1 MLPHEREN
9 LLFVDVETHENSLQ
23 VLSIQWRYRGEHGII
38 TEFDDESYETL
49 KSLWDRASAVV
60 AWNAL
65 FDLGA
70 LSVAYPQNTFDA
82 TKKPEPRPG
91 QKSPG
96 RSWKIT
102 VFGHYYHMRKVGGH
116 FNFITP
122 YSRVDGAVDDDGKGI
137 KSTPVI
143 DLLKLWSIL
152 IDSKNLSLLAVA
164 KRHLQRDLIPYS
176 AEAALT
182 DEYRLQDVDVLDELI
197 DVFLEKVSTIE
208 DLDGYDCVM
217 WSRIVSPATFVKVAY
232 ERAYPTLKRGSDK
245 GSRSMREQNDVRD
258 RRYNLTRALEDAY
271 FGGITVSF
279 YRGTLDNAIWY
290 DIKGAYSRAIQVLNT
305 DQYLSY
311 DWQTVP
317 KRQVEMAAYNR
328 DRPALCQV
336 TTDAIMASINK
347 SLKIYR
353 VQKPRLKWYWNFDV
367 QALRLLFPDCV
378 MDIERVYEPVPL
390 NPVKTSLPA
399 EWDRL
404 KNEEEER
411 NGKTTRREFFKLLSN
426 TSYGVK
432 AQREPRVTAHTNLCI
447 AGMITARSHLAL
459 IEMADECKQHGLIWR
474 YSDTDSVCV
483 TGEYSDTLTE
493 AINQRIAPFTAE
505 CEGYNERV
513 LILSLKRYIRN
524 PDTDN
529 PDVRVHGKG
538 VYRIGQRDI
547 LDFISGKR
555 NDKRLVVHQL
565 SASTPLT
572 MKILSQRMSVYA
584 PEAVKNIFPFAFQTS
599 LRTDRTVHEF
609 MLKWYTHID
618 TKTTADTAQA
628 QSSIIRDFHTFP
640 SDAIARLFY
649 GAAVEDDDSI
659 ADPATPDIGDRDAAY
674 LFPASME
681 PCLFRHGKGSTL
693 E

>member
-1 MLPHEREN
+1 MRPDERDN
-9 LLFVDVETHENSLQ
+9 LLFVDVETHEDTLQ

-38 TEFDDESYETL
+38 TEFTDESYETL
-49 KSLWDRASAVV
+49 KSLWDSASAVV

-70 LSVAYPQNTFDA
+70 LSVAYSQNQFDA

-96 RSWKIT
+96 RNWKIT
-102 VFGHYYHMRKVGGH
+102 VFGHYYHAKKVGGH
-116 FNFITP
+116 HNFITP

-176 AEAALT
+176 VEAALT
-182 DEYRLQDVDVLDELI
+182 DEYRHQDVDVLDELI
-197 DVFLEKVSTIE
+197 DVFLERVSTIE

-328 DRPALCQV
+328 HRPALCQV
-336 TTDAIMASINK
+336 TTDVILTSINR

-353 VQKPRLKWYWNFDV
+353 VQKPRVAWYWNFDI
-367 QALRLLFPDCV
+367 QAIRLLFPDC
-378 MDIERVYEPVPL
+378 MMEIHKVYHPIPL
-390 NPVKTSLPA
+390 TPCEESIPA
-399 EWDRL
+399 TWDRL
-404 KNEEEER
+404 KDEEEAR
-411 NGKTTRREFFKLLSN
+411 NGKTTLRNYYKLLSN
-426 TSYGVK
+426 TSYGIK

-447 AGMITARSHLAL
+447 AGMITDRSHLAL
-459 IEMADECKQHGLIWR
+459 IEMADECKQHGLTWR

-483 TGEYSDTLTE
+483 TGEYYDGLTD
-493 AINQRIAPFTAE
+493 AINRRIAPFSAD
-505 CEGYNERV
+505 CEGHGERV

-524 PDTDN
+524 PDDDN

-538 VYRIGQRDI
+538 VYRIGQQNI
-547 LDFISGKR
+547 LDFIAGKR
-555 NDKRLVVHQL
+555 NDKPLVVHQL
-565 SASTPLT
+565 SATTPLT
-572 MKILSQRMSVYA
+572 MKILSRRMSVYA

-599 LRTDRTVHEF
+599 LSTDLTVHEF

-618 TKTTADTAQA
+618 TKTTADTVQA
-628 QSSIIRDFHTFP
+628 QSEFERDFHLFGT
-640 SDAIARLFY
+640 DARARLFY
-649 GAAVEDDDSI
+649 GAVVEEDGDVIDPVYNDDI
-659 ADPATPDIGDRDAAY
+659 PDNTAKF
-674 LFPASME
+674 LFPTA
-681 PCLFRHGKGSTL
+681 LQ
-693 E
+693 

>member
-9 LLFVDVETHENSLQ
+9 LLFVDVETHEDTLQ

-38 TEFDDESYETL
+38 TEFTDESYDTL

-70 LSVAYPQNTFDA
+70 LSVAYPQNQFDA

-96 RSWKIT
+96 RNWKIT

-116 FNFITP
+116 HNFITP
-122 YSRVDGAVDDDGKGI
+122 YNRVDGAVDDDGKGI

-197 DVFLEKVSTIE
+197 DVFLERVSTIE
-208 DLDGYDCVM
+208 DLHGYTCAL
-217 WSRIVSPATFVKVAY
+217 WSKIVSPATFVKIAY
-232 ERAYPTLKRGSDK
+232 ERHYPGLRKDPSDK
-245 GSRSMREQNDVRD
+245 RSRSMREKNEARD
-258 RRYNLTRALEDAY
+258 RRTGLTRALEDAY
-271 FGGITVSF
+271 FGGITLSF
-279 YRGTLDNAIWY
+279 YRGYLDNACWF
-290 DIKGAYSRAIQVLNT
+290 DIKGAYSRAIQTLNT
-305 DQYLSY
+305 DQYLMY
-311 DWQTVP
+311 DWRAAPDKET
-317 KRQVEMAAYNR
+317 AAYDR

-336 TTDAIMASINK
+336 TTDAVMCSVNK

-353 VQKPRLKWYWNFDV
+353 VDTPCTKWYWNFDV

-378 MDIERVYEPVPL
+378 MDVERAYTPVPL
-390 NPVKTSLPA
+390 NPVEASLPGK
-399 EWDRL
+399 WDRL
-404 KNEEEER
+404 KDEEER
-411 NGKTTRREFFKLLSN
+411 LHGKTTLRNYYKSLSN
-426 TSYGVK
+426 TSYGIK
-432 AQREPRVTAHTNLCI
+432 AQRDPRPTAHTNLCI

-483 TGEYSDTLTE
+483 TGEYYDGLTD
-493 AINQRIAPFTAE
+493 AINRRIAPFVAE
-505 CEGYNERV
+505 CEGHGERV

-524 PDTDN
+524 PDDDN
-529 PDVRVHGKG
+529 PEVRVHGKG
-538 VYRIGQRDI
+538 AYRIGGKDI
-547 LDFISGKR
+547 MDFIGGKK
-555 NDKRLVVHQL
+555 NGGPLVVHQL
-565 SASTPLT
+565 TASTP
-572 MKILSQRMSVYA
+572 
-584 PEAVKNIFPFAFQTS
+584 
-599 LRTDRTVHEF
+599 
-609 MLKWYTHID
+609 
-618 TKTTADTAQA
+618 
-628 QSSIIRDFHTFP
+628 
-640 SDAIARLFY
+640 
-649 GAAVEDDDSI
+649 
-659 ADPATPDIGDRDAAY
+659 
-674 LFPASME
+674 
-681 PCLFRHGKGSTL
+681 
-693 E
+693 

>member
-1 MLPHEREN
+1 MIPHEREN
-9 LLFVDVETHENSLQ
+9 LLFVDVETHEDTLQ

-38 TEFDDESYETL
+38 TEFDDETYAVL
-49 KSLWDRASAVV
+49 KSLWDQASAVV

-65 FDLGA
+65 FDMGA

-82 TKKPEPRPG
+82 TKKPIPRPG
-91 QKSPG
+91 RRSPG
-96 RSWKIT
+96 RNWRIT
-102 VFGHYYHMRKVGGH
+102 VFGHYYHMRRVGGH
-116 FNFITP
+116 HNFITA
-122 YSRVDGAVDDDGKGI
+122 YNRVDGAVDDDGKGI

-143 DLLKLWSIL
+143 DLLKLWAIL
-152 IDSKNLSLLAVA
+152 IDSKGLSLSAVA
-164 KRHLQRDLIPYS
+164 KRYLQRDLIPYS

-182 DEYRLQDVDVLDELI
+182 DAYRYQDVDVLDELV

-208 DLDGYDCVM
+208 DLHGYTCAM
-217 WSRIVSPATFVKVAY
+217 WSKIVSPATFVKIAY
-232 ERAYPTLKRGSDK
+232 EREYPGLRKNPADRRT
-245 GSRSMREQNDVRD
+245 RSMREKNEQND

-271 FGGITVSF
+271 FGGITISLF
-279 YRGTLDNAIWY
+279 HGRIENAIWF
-290 DIKGAYSRAIQVLNT
+290 DIKGAYSRAIQTLNT
-305 DQYLSY
+305 DQYLAY
-311 DWQTVP
+311 DWRAVP
-317 KRQVEMAAYNR
+317 ENQREEAAYDR

-336 TTDAIMASINK
+336 TTDAVMTSINN

-353 VQKPRLKWYWNFDV
+353 VVKPCQKWYWNFDV

-459 IEMADECKQHGLIWR
+459 IEMADECQKHGLIWR

-483 TGEYSDTLTE
+483 TGEYFDGLTE

-505 CEGYNERV
+505 CEGHGERV

-529 PDVRVHGKG
+529 PEVRVHGKG
-538 VYRIGQRDI
+538 AYRIGGKDI
-547 LDFISGKR
+547 LDFIGGKK
-555 NDKRLVVHQL
+555 NGKPLVVHQL
-565 SASTPLT
+565 TASTPLT
-572 MKILSQRMSVYA
+572 MKILSRRMSVYA
-584 PEAVKNIFPFAFQTS
+584 PEAVQNIFPFAFQTA
-599 LRTDRTVHEF
+599 LPTDLTVHEF
-609 MLKWYTHID
+609 MLSWYTHID
-618 TKTTADTAQA
+618 TKTTAGAVQV
-628 QSSIIRDFHTFP
+628 QSEFERGFHLFGT
-640 SDAIARLFY
+640 DARARLFY
-649 GAAVEDDDSI
+649 GAVVEDDGDVI
-659 ADPATPDIGDRDAAY
+659 DPVYNDDIPDDTARF
-674 LFPASME
+674 LFPSA
-681 PCLFRHGKGSTL
+681 L

>member
-1 MLPHEREN
+1 MLSHEREN
-9 LLFVDVETHENSLQ
+9 LLFIDVETHEDTLQ
-23 VLSIQWRYRGEHGII
+23 VLSIQWRYCGEHGII
-38 TEFDDESYETL
+38 TEFDDETYAML

-82 TKKPEPRPG
+82 AKKPEPKPG

-96 RSWKIT
+96 RNWKIT
-102 VFGHYYHMRKVGGH
+102 VFGHYYHMKKVGGH
-116 FNFITP
+116 HNFITP
-122 YSRVDGAVDDDGKGI
+122 YNRVDERDDDGRGI

-143 DLLKLWSIL
+143 DLLKLWAIL
-152 IDSKNLSLLAVA
+152 IDSKGLSLSAVA
-164 KRHLQRDLIPYS
+164 KRHLKRDLIPYS

-182 DEYRLQDVDVLDELI
+182 DEYRYQDVDVLDELV
-197 DVFLEKVSTIE
+197 DVFLEKIAAIE
-208 DLDGYDCVM
+208 DLHGYTCAM
-217 WSRIVSPATFVKVAY
+217 WSKIVSPATFVKIAY
-232 ERAYPTLKRGSDK
+232 EREYPGLLKDPSDK
-245 GSRSMREQNDVRD
+245 RTRSMREKNEARD
-258 RRYNLTRALEDAY
+258 RLYNLTRALEDAY

-311 DWQTVP
+311 DWQAVP

-353 VQKPRLKWYWNFDV
+353 VAEPCQKWYWNFDV

-378 MDIERVYEPVPL
+378 MDIERVYEPIPL
-390 NPVKTSLPA
+390 NPVAASLPG

-404 KNEEEER
+404 KDEEQAL
-411 NGKTTRREFFKLLSN
+411 NGKTTLRNFYKMLSN
-426 TSYGVK
+426 TSYGIK
-432 AQREPRVTAHTNLCI
+432 AQRDPRPTAHTNLCI

-493 AINQRIAPFTAE
+493 AINQRIAPFVAE

-513 LILSLKRYIRN
+513 MIFSLKRYIRR
-524 PDTDN
+524 PDDDN
-529 PDVRVHGKG
+529 PELRVHGKG
-538 VYRIGQRDI
+538 AYRIGGKDI
-547 LDFISGKR
+547 LDFIAGKR
-555 NDKRLVVHQL
+555 NDKPLVVHQL
-565 SASTPLT
+565 SATTPLT
-572 MKILSQRMSVYA
+572 MKILSRRMSRYA
-584 PEAVKNIFPFAFQTS
+584 PEAVPNIFPFAFQTALPADS
-599 LRTDRTVHEF
+599 TVHEF

-628 QSSIIRDFHTFP
+628 QSEFERDFHRFGT
-640 SDAIARLFY
+640 DARARLFY
-649 GAAVEDDDSI
+649 GAAVQDDDSI
-659 ADPATPDIGDRDAAY
+659 ANPATSDIGDREAAY
-674 LFPASME
+674 LFPKSV
-681 PCLFRHGKGSTL
+681 
-693 E
+693 